1 MEELGYFNDQNSC
14 VDQNDSNSKP
24 DKTYLTS
31 IKKKNPQREL
41 KNGIFPI
48 IMKHSEDK
56 SRY

>member
-31 IKKKNPQREL
+31 IKKKKPTKGTKKWNIPHYYETFWRQ
-41 KNGIFPI
+41 I
-48 IMKHSEDK
+48 
-56 SRY
+56 